1 MGIILEKRMGE
12 GLSAELNK
20 IGKTWGKGKDQKSS
34 TDTVNVLCHPV
45 HTMDWV
51 KSKSTYSVTVSN
63 CSYCYCDVKKNENNF
78 LK

>member
-45 HTMDWV
+45 HTMD
-51 KSKSTYSVTVSN
+51 
-63 CSYCYCDVKKNENNF
+63 
-78 LK
+78 